1 MDGQYQPDHA
11 QGHEGFRARTR
22 MSRRP
27 ATDYSAAMAQ
37 WVFNRRPQGN
47 GYRGFEVERPSP
59 SYVIDILPPPA
70 RKGNAV
76 DSLPAKH
83 LHSSLNKMRHPV
95 NVVKWTPEGRRL
107 LTGSTSGEFTLWN
120 GTAFNFETIM
130 QAHDSAVRAVAYS
143 HSDDWLISAE
153 QAGIVKY
160 WQPNFNN
167 VKSIQ
172 AHTDPV
178 RDLAFA
184 PTDTKFVTA
193 ADDGTLKIFDFAGG
207 VEESVLTGHQWDAK
221 CVDWHPTK
229 GLLVSGSKDHQ
240 IKFWDPRAGR
250 CLTTLHGHK
259 NTVSKTLFEPQ
270 NGVLL
275 ASCARDQTA
284 RVFDIRMMR
293 DVFLLRGHEKEISTL
308 TWHPIHSAM
317 LTTGGADGS
326 MHHYLLDEQNL
337 PEGAAPT
344 LSPYDAPENSDAPAQ
359 TLYPAHKVQF
369 AHDFA
374 IWSLDWHPLGHIL
387 ASGSNDRATRFWSRP
402 RPGDSTYK
410 DDRWHIGQSAAEA
423 QGTWKRSGDRAAM
436 ADEEEA
442 EDEAEGLEDQKMPSR
457 RPLLPG
463 LPGIGAALPSF
474 PDGTSTGGAQPLSFH
489 APGDFG
495 MPGGPSMPNL
505 PFPMPMHQG
514 GAPPVLPPGMDME
527 KLKQM
532 FGGQLPLPP
541 PMSHGQNGQGF
552 PPPPL
557 PGFPGAPPPLPGMFP
572 PGFVPPPGFPMPPPG
587 GLPGMPP
594 DQQQFMQQNGG
605 GANRRRAPLP
615 SQQESLQEEMKR
627 GKYTRPR

>member
-1 MDGQYQPDHA
+1 
-11 QGHEGFRARTR
+11 

-27 ATDYSAAMAQ
+27 ATDYSSAMAY
-37 WVFNRRPQGN
+37 WILNRRPRRKGT
-47 GYRGFEVERPSP
+47 RGFEMERPSP
-59 SYVIDILPPPA
+59 SYVIDMLPPPA
-70 RKGNAV
+70 RPGNAV
-76 DSLPAKH
+76 DTIPAKH

-143 HSDDWLISAE
+143 HSNDWLISAE

-193 ADDGTLKIFDFAGG
+193 ADDATLKIFDFAGG

-240 IKFWDPRAGR
+240 IKLWDPRTGR

-259 NTVSKTLFEPQ
+259 NTVSKTVFEPT

-293 DVFLLRGHEKEISTL
+293 DVFLLRGHDKDISTL
-308 TWHPIHSAM
+308 VWHPIHSSM
-317 LTTGGADGS
+317 LSTGGSDGA

-337 PEGAAPT
+337 PEGTAPS

-359 TLYPAHKVQF
+359 TIYPAHRATF
-369 AHDFA
+369 AHEFA
-374 IWSLDWHPLGHIL
+374 IWSMDWHPLGHIL

-402 RPGDSTYK
+402 RPGDASYK
-410 DDRWHIGQSAAEA
+410 NDRWHIGQSAAEA
-423 QGTWKRSGDRAAM
+423 EGTWKRTAERGAREED
-436 ADEEEA
+436 EEA
-442 EDEAEGLEDQKMPSR
+442 EDEADGLVDQQMPAR
-457 RPLLPG
+457 QAILPG
-463 LPGIGAALPSF
+463 LPGIAMPAF
-474 PDGTSTGGAQPLSFH
+474 PDGTSTGGAQPMPSI
-489 APGDFG
+489 PGSD
-495 MPGGPSMPNL
+495 MLPLPIPNL
-505 PFPMPMHQG
+505 PFALPQNGTP
-514 GAPPVLPPGMDME
+514 APVLPPGMTLD
-527 KLKQM
+527 KLKEM
-532 FGGQLPLPP
+532 FGGQLPPVPP
-541 PMSHGQNGQGF
+541 PVPGSMPVNGGQNY
-552 PPPPL
+552 PPPPI
-557 PGFPGAPPPLPGMFP
+557 PGFPGAPPLPLGML
-572 PGFVPPPGFPMPPPG
+572 PPPGFPPPG
-587 GLPGMPP
+587 YPVPPLSNLPGMSA
-594 DQQQFMQQNGG
+594 QQMQQNSGG
-605 GANRRRAPLP
+605 RRAPLP
-615 SQQESLQEEMKR
+615 SQQESLQQEMKR
-627 GKYTRPR
+627 GKYTRAK